1 MPLQMLVTTGLLF
14 TTALGLGQCGGGTR
28 GGVRQ
33 WNDGDGCCTNPS
45 GSGTLADPH
54 GACATKDKP
63 FATTDPRAF
72 GPTLWK
78 AFHMI
83 AANFPSPPTK
93 AAHQACVAFITA
105 LPYLVPCRHCGWD
118 LGEFIKYNID
128 HEDDT
133 DYNIRQGCFGFSNE
147 TGDFTEPCESPE
159 RACMSTYRLTSF
171 FARAHNNVNNHTNP
185 CRKPYTTEEAL
196 DQYLTAPDGTCYHNT
211 VWGSDPD
218 PNKANQLCTGPYCKT
233 NLTPYINS
241 TGAAGFP
248 ATSARYGTSCY
259 QPGSDQWVP
268 SDGTGCP
275 FGDCPDLV
283 TPKAGLA
290 DYRYYGTNGATGCNK
305 DTALACGAVKCQ
317 SSTDKIT
324 FSGKSEQDK
333 HDFITLRK
341 FFHEKE
347 ISFEFSATHFV
358 GVALGLLKDK
368 SSSELE
374 QLEHKDPE
382 VFEVMERRGGPRART
397 TGTASG
403 ASSLRSSGSTSGSS
417 GGCT

>member
-1 MPLQMLVTTGLLF
+1 MLVTTGLLF

-171 FARAHNNVNNHTNP
+171 FARAHNNVNSHTKP
-185 CRKPYTTEEAL
+185 CRKPYT
-196 DQYLTAPDGTCYHNT
+196 P
-211 VWGSDPD
+211 
-218 PNKANQLCTGPYCKT
+218 
-233 NLTPYINS
+233 
-241 TGAAGFP
+241 
-248 ATSARYGTSCY
+248 
-259 QPGSDQWVP
+259 
-268 SDGTGCP
+268 
-275 FGDCPDLV
+275 
-283 TPKAGLA
+283 
-290 DYRYYGTNGATGCNK
+290 
-305 DTALACGAVKCQ
+305 
-317 SSTDKIT
+317 
-324 FSGKSEQDK
+324 
-333 HDFITLRK
+333 RK
-341 FFHEKE
+341 
-347 ISFEFSATHFV
+347 
-358 GVALGLLKDK
+358 
-368 SSSELE
+368 
-374 QLEHKDPE
+374 
-382 VFEVMERRGGPRART
+382 RR
-397 TGTASG
+397 
-403 ASSLRSSGSTSGSS
+403 STSTSPR
-417 GGCT
+417 